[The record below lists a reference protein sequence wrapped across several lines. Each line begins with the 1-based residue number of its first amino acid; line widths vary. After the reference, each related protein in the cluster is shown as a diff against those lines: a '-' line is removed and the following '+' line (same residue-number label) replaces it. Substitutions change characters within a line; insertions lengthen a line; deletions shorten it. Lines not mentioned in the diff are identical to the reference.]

1 MVRHFTIFIHNSS
14 IFHLGKMAQ
23 KELKIGIKL
32 GYDKLFSSITSID
45 PDSLE
50 VVPLKGFLRWKAIHL
65 GSDIFSFFGSWI

>member
-1 MVRHFTIFIHNSS
+1 
-14 IFHLGKMAQ
+14 MAQ